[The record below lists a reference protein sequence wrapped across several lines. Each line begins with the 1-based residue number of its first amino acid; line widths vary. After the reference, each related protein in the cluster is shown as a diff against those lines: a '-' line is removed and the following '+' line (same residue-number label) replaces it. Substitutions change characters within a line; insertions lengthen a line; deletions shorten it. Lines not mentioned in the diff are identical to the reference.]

1 MMHKSLDVFILS
13 DDVRG
18 IMACYEPNG
27 TSALFKTF
35 DEDIA
40 VDDYI
45 VVETNTRHNMTVV
58 QVTAVDV
65 EPDYNDDTPVKWVI
79 NKVHLR
85 ALDSILEAEREAN
98 RFIAE
103 CTKRSERKRLQQ
115 GLVEMDENVKALSL
129 FSSKETTDS

>member
-1 MMHKSLDVFILS
+1 MHKSLDVFILS

-18 IMACYEPNG
+18 IMASYEPDG
-27 TSALFKTF
+27 TPALFKTF

-79 NKVHLR
+79 NKVYLHGM
-85 ALDSILEAEREAN
+85 DNILEAEREAN
-98 RFIAE
+98 KFIAE

-115 GLVEMDENVKALSL
+115 GLVEMDESVKALSL